1 VKNRHVKAVADG
13 VWEIGIGYV
22 HAHLIAVDDG
32 LVLVDTGIAGRFA
45 RLVSAVTA
53 TGHRV
58 EDLRT
63 VLLTH
68 RHPDH
73 TGTLAELRRR
83 TGARVVAHVADAPV
97 IRGDAP
103 QPLHGVLMRLT
114 APFMKAE
121 PAPVDAELDGDG
133 PTGVPGIVAVHTP
146 GHTPGHLSYLLERD
160 GGVLFAGDAATVW
173 FGKVRSSPAPV
184 TEDRTMADHSVRRL
198 AGLDFR
204 VAVFGHGRAVT
215 GGAVDRFREYA
226 ARG

>member
-1 VKNRHVKAVADG
+1 MKQICDG

-32 LVLVDTGIAGRFA
+32 LVLVDTGIAGRVE
-45 RLVSAVTA
+45 RLLAAVTA

-83 TGARVVAHVADAPV
+83 TGARVVAHAADVPV
-97 IRGDAP
+97 IQGEQP
-103 QPLHGVLMRLT
+103 QPVHGLLMRLT

-121 PAPVDAELDGDG
+121 PAPVDVVLHGDG
-133 PTGVPGIVAVHTP
+133 PSGVPGITAVHTP

-160 GGVLFAGDAATVW
+160 GGVLFAGDAATW
-173 FGKVRSSPAPV
+173 LFGRVRSSPRPV
-184 TEDRTMADHSVRRL
+184 TEDRVTADLSVKKL
-198 AGLDFR
+198 ATFDFR
-204 VAVFGHGRAVT
+204 VAVFGHGTAVT